1 MRIIKRFKHID
12 QWRDRHGRRRYYFR
26 RGQGERIPL
35 PGLPDS
41 PEFAEAYYAALG
53 SPAKEIGENRSP
65 LGSLSAAIASY
76 YGDHSFLALAP
87 ITQKNRR
94 AILERFRTAHG
105 SHPLRELSQKH
116 MMAILGKLLPFAQH
130 GYLKAVRHLMQY
142 AVRAGLRDDDPTQ
155 GITQARSA
163 KTKTDGRERGYHT
176 WSEDEIAQFESV
188 HPIGSRPR
196 LAMAL
201 LLYTGQR
208 RGDVVRMGPQHF
220 KGGKFTIRQQKT
232 GQPMDVPVHPEL
244 ARVIAASEC
253 GDLAFLVTQFGK
265 SYAPAGFGNAFRD
278 WCNEAGLPHCSA
290 HGLRKSICRRLAE
303 AGCTAP
309 QIAAI
314 SGHRSLK
321 EVQRYIDAADRS
333 RLAEA
338 GMARLYQLPVGRNV
352 NNQTQK
358 SQTPPVKKSQTQS

>member
-1 MRIIKRFKHID
+1 MRIIKRFKHVN
-12 QWRDRHGRRRYYFR
+12 QYRDRHGRQRYYFR
-26 RGQGERIPL
+26 RPGETQIAL
-35 PGLPDS
+35 PGLPDTL
-41 PEFAEAYYAALG
+41 EFEKAYQAALATP
-53 SPAKEIGENRSP
+53 SAREIGANRSP
-65 LGSLSAAIASY
+65 LGSLSKAIGSY

-94 AILERFRTAHG
+94 AILERFRQRHG
-105 SHPLRELSQKH
+105 DRPLRELSQKH
-116 MMAILGKLLPFAQH
+116 VQAILGKLAPFAQH

-155 GITQARSA
+155 GITQAKSS
-163 KTKTDGRERGYHT
+163 KNKSDGQERGYHT
-176 WSEDEIAQFESV
+176 WSEEEIAQFEAR

-220 KGGKFTIRQQKT
+220 RGGKFTITQQKT
-232 GQPMDVPVHPEL
+232 GQAMDVPVHPEL
-244 ARVIAASEC
+244 ARIIAASEC
-253 GDLAFLVTQFGK
+253 GEMVFLVTQFGK
-265 SYAPAGFGNAFRD
+265 SFVAAGFGNAFRD

-290 HGLRKSICRRLAE
+290 HGLRKAICRRLAE

-321 EVQRYIDAADRS
+321 EVQRYIDMADRS

-338 GMARLYQLPVGRNV
+338 GMARLFSEQIGGKLPNPVDPVRKIF
-352 NNQTQK
+352 QK
-358 SQTPPVKKSQTQS
+358 PQ